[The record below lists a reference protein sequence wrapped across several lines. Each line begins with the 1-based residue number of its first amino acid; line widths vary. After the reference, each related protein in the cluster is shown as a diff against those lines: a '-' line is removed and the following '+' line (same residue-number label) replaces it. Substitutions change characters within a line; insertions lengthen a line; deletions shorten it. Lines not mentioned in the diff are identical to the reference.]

1 MAILCLRSRLA
12 GPNADGHRSA
22 RFPCGWGTAL
32 RNATQLILVELNEEG
47 DALAN
52 SIAAVPTSPVRRG
65 SLEPGSRVDLGPATA
80 PGRARL
86 GGGLTGP

>member
-1 MAILCLRSRLA
+1 MLAIFCLRSRLA

-22 RFPCGWGTAL
+22 RFPCGAL
-32 RNATQLILVELNEEG
+32 SAG
-47 DALAN
+47 ALAN